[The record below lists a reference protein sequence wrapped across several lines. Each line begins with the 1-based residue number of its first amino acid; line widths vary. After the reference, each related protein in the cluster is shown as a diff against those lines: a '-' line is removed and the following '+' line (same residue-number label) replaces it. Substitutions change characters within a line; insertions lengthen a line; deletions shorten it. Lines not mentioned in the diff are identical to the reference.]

1 MRVTEKSAGRPRAP
15 LKVLVVDDS
24 STIRAMFHGIISDHA
39 GYELVGMAKGAE
51 EAVKLIDTKLPDI
64 VVIDLCMPYIS
75 GSELLSMLRGYPH
88 IHKVVLSGQAGS
100 SAIRNR
106 LIELG
111 AAAFFDKADVARDPA
126 AFRQELRNIVDKR
139 HTGARSDTPD
149 GAARS
154 DTNVIH
160 AAARFPLPSDEQAR
174 IRVLAA
180 MNHSNLEADPC
191 LAIISRHVARSID
204 YPIIAVSLI
213 DAHTVWA
220 KAAVG
225 FDRQAFLREDSICTH
240 VLCQDSP
247 LVVAD
252 ALADARFRTLPM
264 VMGDLCIRSYVGV
277 PILAADGV
285 KLGVVCAADKR
296 PRRASKAEINSLSD
310 AARLVGSFLDD
321 RVRTHRRAA

>member
-1 MRVTEKSAGRPRAP
+1 MSVTEKSSGRPRAP
-15 LKVLVVDDS
+15 LKVVVVDDS
-24 STIRAMFHGIISDHA
+24 STIRAMFHGIIADHA

-51 EAVKLIDTKLPDI
+51 EAVALIDTKLPDI

-100 SAIRNR
+100 SAVRNR

-126 AFRQELRNIVDKR
+126 AFRRELRNIVNKR
-139 HTGARSDTPD
+139 NTTVRSDTSD
-149 GAARS
+149 GAARPK
-154 DTNVIH
+154 TNVID

-180 MNHSNLEADPC
+180 MNLSNLEADPC

-204 YPIIAVSLI
+204 YPIIAISLI
-213 DAHTVWA
+213 DSDTVWA

-225 FDRQAFLREDSICTH
+225 FDRQAFLRADSICTH
-240 VLCQDSP
+240 VLCQDGP

-264 VMGDLCIRSYVGV
+264 VTGDLRIRSYVGV

-285 KLGVVCAADKR
+285 KLGVVCAADTR

-310 AARLVGSFLDD
+310 AATLVGSFLDD
-321 RVRTHRRAA
+321 RAQTRRRAA